1 MSTATTMRR
10 VGASKKDYGYSNARV
25 RGMRSR
31 LQKQAFM
38 DSLMGAKDFGV
49 VIQSLLETE
58 YGPDLEEQLLH
69 GRTSGQIDLALKD
82 NMVRTFRKV
91 LTFANDESLEVLSA
105 LLGRWDLFN
114 IKTIIRGRHMSLS
127 ADEII
132 ESMMPV
138 GQLTQIDLDELAR
151 QQSVKSVVDTLATW
165 KLPFA
170 VPLRAAMPE
179 YIESGNLA
187 VLELALDKYYMEWA
201 ARRLKGRGVNQR
213 LSRRFLGTQ
222 IDTINLL
229 TCFRLLNA
237 DLGDQDA
244 LRFFLP
250 GGTHV
255 SEQLFRDLSSMS
267 DVDEVYDRLK
277 RTPYGRP
284 VEDVAIKYIESGSIS
299 VFERAL
305 EDYLMRR
312 AFAAGRGDP
321 LGVGIV
327 ISYLWMKANE
337 VTNLRIIVKGIS
349 VGMPVE
355 RMREELIVV

>member
-1 MSTATTMRR
+1 MSETATIKRF
-10 VGASKKDYGYSNARV
+10 APSKRDYGYSNARV

-31 LQKQAFM
+31 LLKQPFM
-38 DSLMGAKDFGV
+38 DSLMQAKDLGGV
-49 VIQSLLETE
+49 ITSLMESE
-58 YGPDLEEQLLH
+58 YGPDLEERLLH
-69 GRTSGQIDLALKD
+69 GRTAGQIDLALKD

-91 LTFANDESLEVLSA
+91 LSLVNDDSIEMLNA

-114 IKTIIRGRHMSLS
+114 IKTIVRGRHMSLS
-127 ADEII
+127 PEEIV
-132 ESMMPV
+132 ESMIAV
-138 GQLTQIDLDELAR
+138 GQLTQIDLGELAR
-151 QQSVKSVVDTLATW
+151 QQSVKSVVDTLSTW

-170 VPLRAAMPE
+170 IPLRAAMPE

-187 VLELALDKYYMEWA
+187 VLELALDKYYTEWA
-201 ARRLKGRGVNQR
+201 MKRLRGRGVNKR
-213 LSRRFLGTQ
+213 LVKRFLGTQ

-229 TCFRLLNA
+229 TCLRLLNA
-237 DLGDQDA
+237 DIGDQDP

-250 GGTHV
+250 GGIQV
-255 SEQLFRDLSSMS
+255 SEQLFGDLARMS

-284 VEDVAIKYIESGSIS
+284 VEEVAIKYIESGSVS

-312 AFAAGRGDP
+312 AFIVGRGDP
-321 LGVGIV
+321 LGVGV
-327 ISYLWMKANE
+327 IIGYLWMKANE
-337 VTNLRIIVKGIS
+337 VTNLRIIIKGVS
-349 VGMPVE
+349 VGMPVQ

>member
-1 MSTATTMRR
+1 MSSTTTMKR
-10 VGASKKDYGYSNARV
+10 VSPSKRDYGYCNARV

-31 LQKQAFM
+31 LLKQAFM
-38 DSLMGAKDFGV
+38 DGLMQAKDLGGIITSLM
-49 VIQSLLETE
+49 ETE
-58 YGPDLEEQLLH
+58 YAPELEERLLH
-69 GRTSGQIDLALKD
+69 GRSTGQIDLALKD

-91 LTFANDESLEVLSA
+91 LSLVNDESLEVLGA

-114 IKTIIRGRHMSLS
+114 IKTVIRGRHMSLS
-127 ADEII
+127 SEEIT
-132 ESMMPV
+132 ESMV
-138 GQLTQIDLDELAR
+138 AVAQLSQIDLDELSR
-151 QQSVKSVVDTLATW
+151 QQSVKGVVDTLSTW

-179 YIESGNLA
+179 YVESGNLA
-187 VLELALDKYYMEWA
+187 VLELALDKYYTEWA
-201 ARRLKGRGVNQR
+201 AKRLKGRGVNQR

-250 GGTHV
+250 GGTFV
-255 SEQLFRDLSSMS
+255 TEALFRDLASMS

-284 VEDVAIKYIESGSIS
+284 VEEVAVKYIESGSVS

-312 AFAAGRGDP
+312 AFAAGQGDP
-321 LGVGIV
+321 LGVGI
-327 ISYLWMKANE
+327 IIAYLWMKANE
-337 VTNLRIIVKGIS
+337 VTNLRIIVKGVS
-349 VGMPVE
+349 VGMPTE

>member
-1 MSTATTMRR
+1 MSDTTTTKRF
-10 VGASKKDYGYSNARV
+10 APSKRDYGYSNARV

-31 LQKQAFM
+31 LLKQPFM
-38 DSLMGAKDFGV
+38 DSLMQAKELSGA
-49 VIQSLLETE
+49 IQSLMETE
-58 YGPDLEEQLLH
+58 YGVDLEERLLH
-69 GRTSGQIDLALKD
+69 GRTAGQIDLALKD

-91 LTFANDESLEVLSA
+91 LSLVNDDSIKMLNA

-114 IKTIIRGRHMSLS
+114 IKTIVRGRHMSLS
-127 ADEII
+127 PEEIV
-132 ESMMPV
+132 ESMIAV
-138 GQLTQIDLDELAR
+138 GQLTQIDLGELAR
-151 QQSVKSVVDTLATW
+151 QESVKGVVDTLSTW

-187 VLELALDKYYMEWA
+187 VLELALDKYYTEWA
-201 ARRLKGRGVNQR
+201 TKRLKGRGVNKR
-213 LSRRFLGTQ
+213 LVKRFLGTQ

-229 TCFRLLNA
+229 TCLRLLNA
-237 DLGDQDA
+237 DIGDQDP

-250 GGTHV
+250 GGIQV
-255 SEQLFRDLSSMS
+255 SEKLFGDLARMS

-284 VEDVAIKYIESGSIS
+284 VEEVAIKYIESGSIS

-312 AFAAGRGDP
+312 AFSVGRGDP
-321 LGVGIV
+321 LGVGV
-327 ISYLWMKANE
+327 IIAYLWMKANE
-337 VTNLRIIVKGIS
+337 VTNLRIIVKGVS
-349 VGMPVE
+349 VGMPVQ